1 MRILQKIRDEESIMK
16 KYVKLALCGM
26 AAAALVTG
34 CGKKNAEETTAAPTE
49 SSTPSDSTEA
59 AAAEKE
65 DPGKLT
71 KLGTYKGVEVK
82 KNSTEVTP
90 EELEKRIQGIL
101 DANPEYIEITDRPAQ
116 NGDIVNI
123 DFVGMKDGEAFDGG
137 TAEDF
142 PLELGSNSF
151 IDGFEEGLVGAE
163 AGSELSLNLT
173 FPEDYFNADLA
184 GQEVV
189 FDVTVNSIE
198 EKKEAVLDE
207 NFVQRMSDF
216 TTVDEFKADTL
227 ADMEQ
232 EKETMA
238 ENQLEY
244 DAFMAALDNSE
255 FELNEEAVEQ
265 QYEAQLN
272 YYTSMVQMYG
282 MTMDDYVAAFGMTMD
297 DFQKELRTA
306 AENALKQELLV
317 DAVAEEEK
325 LEVTDEDRQK
335 VADQYGTDIQNMK
348 DTYGEEALDRT
359 ALVYKVQAL
368 VKDNAVVK

>member
-1 MRILQKIRDEESIMK
+1 MK
-16 KYVKLALCGM
+16 RKAYL
-26 AAAALVTG
+26 AALVMCMALAVNG
-34 CGKKNAEETTAAPTE
+34 CGNNKSEADSSDAQATE
-49 SSTPSDSTEA
+49 QEADTLSSKTDSEGNTRLVSVDSV
-59 AAAEKE
+59 EKYVTIA
-65 DPGKLT
+65 D
-71 KLGTYKGVEVK
+71 YKGITLDNTVQ
-82 KNSTEVTP
+82 EVTDTDIDNRVA
-90 EELEKRIQGIL
+90 ENLQNKSETVN
-101 DANPEYIEITDRPAQ
+101 DADAVIQ
-116 NGDIVNI
+116 NGDTATIN
-123 DFVGMKDGEAFDGG
+123 FVGTKDGEAFEGG
-137 TAEDF
+137 TANNYD
-142 PLELGSNSF
+142 LVIGSGTM
-151 IDGFEEGLVGAE
+151 IPGFEEGIVGMKKGE
-163 AGSELSLNLT
+163 TKDVTVT
-173 FPEDYFNADLA
+173 FPESYRSSDLA

-265 QYEAQLN
+265 QYEAQMD

>member
-1 MRILQKIRDEESIMK
+1 
-16 KYVKLALCGM
+16 
-26 AAAALVTG
+26 
-34 CGKKNAEETTAAPTE
+34 
-49 SSTPSDSTEA
+49 
-59 AAAEKE
+59 
-65 DPGKLT
+65 
-71 KLGTYKGVEVK
+71 
-82 KNSTEVTP
+82 
-90 EELEKRIQGIL
+90 
-101 DANPEYIEITDRPAQ
+101 
-116 NGDIVNI
+116 
-123 DFVGMKDGEAFDGG
+123 MKDGEAFDGG

-244 DAFMAALDNSE
+244 DAFWAALDNSE

-265 QYEAQLN
+265 QYEAQMD

-306 AENALKQELLV
+306 AGK
-317 DAVAEEEK
+317 
-325 LEVTDEDRQK
+325 RF
-335 VADQYGTDIQNMK
+335 
-348 DTYGEEALDRT
+348 EAGASCRCSC
-359 ALVYKVQAL
+359 
-368 VKDNAVVK
+368 

>member
-1 MRILQKIRDEESIMK
+1 M
-16 KYVKLALCGM
+16 
-26 AAAALVTG
+26 
-34 CGKKNAEETTAAPTE
+34 
-49 SSTPSDSTEA
+49 
-59 AAAEKE
+59 
-65 DPGKLT
+65 
-71 KLGTYKGVEVK
+71 
-82 KNSTEVTP
+82 
-90 EELEKRIQGIL
+90 
-101 DANPEYIEITDRPAQ
+101 
-116 NGDIVNI
+116 
-123 DFVGMKDGEAFDGG
+123 
-137 TAEDF
+137 
-142 PLELGSNSF
+142 
-151 IDGFEEGLVGAE
+151 
-163 AGSELSLNLT
+163 T

-216 TTVDEFKADTL
+216 TTVDEFKADT
-227 ADMEQ
+227 
-232 EKETMA
+232 
-238 ENQLEY
+238 
-244 DAFMAALDNSE
+244 MAALDNSE

-282 MTMDDYVAAFGMTMD
+282 MTMDDYVAVFGMTMD

>member
-1 MRILQKIRDEESIMK
+1 MK
-16 KYVKLALCGM
+16 KKLIVA
-26 AAAALVTG
+26 VTG
-34 CGKKNAEETTAAPTE
+34 ICMIAGALSGCSSDTAENDYV
-49 SSTPSDSTEA
+49 SVS
-59 AAAEKE
+59 
-65 DPGKLT
+65 G
-71 KLGTYKGVEVK
+71 YKGIEIDKVDVDTDISDEDVENEI
-82 KNSTEVTP
+82 NSVLEENATDKEVTG
-90 EELEKRIQGIL
+90 R
-101 DANPEYIEITDRPAQ
+101 AAQ
-116 NGDIVNI
+116 LGDTADINY
-123 DFVGMKDGEAFDGG
+123 VGKVDGQEFDGG
-137 TAEDF
+137 SADNY
-142 PLELGSNSF
+142 PLELGSGSF

-198 EKKEAVLDE
+198 EKKEAVLDD

-282 MTMDDYVAAFGMTMD
+282 MTMDDYVAVFGMTMD

>member
-1 MRILQKIRDEESIMK
+1 MK

-34 CGKKNAEETTAAPTE
+34 CGKKDAEETTAAQTE
-49 SSTPSDSTEA
+49 SSTAADSTET
-59 AAAEKE
+59 AAEEKA

-90 EELEKRIQGIL
+90 EELEQRIQGIL

-142 PLELGSNSF
+142 PLELGSHSF
-151 IDGFEEGLVGAE
+151 IEGFEEGLVGAE

-198 EKKEAVLDE
+198 ERKEAVLDE

-244 DAFMAALDNSE
+244 DAFMAALANSE
-255 FELNEEAVEQ
+255 FEINEEAVEQ

-282 MTMDDYVAAFGMTMD
+282 MTMDDYVAVFGMTID

-325 LEVTDEDRQK
+325 LEVRQK

-368 VKDNAVVK
+368 IKDNAVVK

>member
-1 MRILQKIRDEESIMK
+1 MK

-59 AAAEKE
+59 AAAEKA

-90 EELEKRIQGIL
+90 EELEQRIQGIL
-101 DANPEYIEITDRPAQ
+101 DTNPEYIEITDRPAQ

>member
-1 MRILQKIRDEESIMK
+1 
-16 KYVKLALCGM
+16 
-26 AAAALVTG
+26 
-34 CGKKNAEETTAAPTE
+34 
-49 SSTPSDSTEA
+49 
-59 AAAEKE
+59 
-65 DPGKLT
+65 
-71 KLGTYKGVEVK
+71 
-82 KNSTEVTP
+82 
-90 EELEKRIQGIL
+90 
-101 DANPEYIEITDRPAQ
+101 
-116 NGDIVNI
+116 
-123 DFVGMKDGEAFDGG
+123 
-137 TAEDF
+137 
-142 PLELGSNSF
+142 
-151 IDGFEEGLVGAE
+151 
-163 AGSELSLNLT
+163 
-173 FPEDYFNADLA
+173 
-184 GQEVV
+184 
-189 FDVTVNSIE
+189 
-198 EKKEAVLDE
+198 
-207 NFVQRMSDF
+207 MSDF

-265 QYEAQLN
+265 QYEAQMD

>member
-1 MRILQKIRDEESIMK
+1 MRMLQKIRDEESIMK

-34 CGKKNAEETTAAPTE
+34 CREKECGRDNSRTDR

-59 AAAEKE
+59 AAEKA

-90 EELEKRIQGIL
+90 EELEQRIQGIL

-142 PLELGSNSF
+142 PLELGSHSF
-151 IDGFEEGLVGAE
+151 IEGFEEGLVGAE

-198 EKKEAVLDE
+198 ERKEAA
-207 NFVQRMSDF
+207 S
-216 TTVDEFKADTL
+216 
-227 ADMEQ
+227 
-232 EKETMA
+232 
-238 ENQLEY
+238 
-244 DAFMAALDNSE
+244 
-255 FELNEEAVEQ
+255 
-265 QYEAQLN
+265 
-272 YYTSMVQMYG
+272 G
-282 MTMDDYVAAFGMTMD
+282 
-297 DFQKELRTA
+297 
-306 AENALKQELLV
+306 
-317 DAVAEEEK
+317 
-325 LEVTDEDRQK
+325 
-335 VADQYGTDIQNMK
+335 
-348 DTYGEEALDRT
+348 
-359 ALVYKVQAL
+359 
-368 VKDNAVVK
+368 

>member
-1 MRILQKIRDEESIMK
+1 MPIRNTLRSQI
-16 KYVKLALCGM
+16 VRL
-26 AAAALVTG
+26 
-34 CGKKNAEETTAAPTE
+34 
-49 SSTPSDSTEA
+49 S
-59 AAAEKE
+59 
-65 DPGKLT
+65 
-71 KLGTYKGVEVK
+71 
-82 KNSTEVTP
+82 
-90 EELEKRIQGIL
+90 
-101 DANPEYIEITDRPAQ
+101 
-116 NGDIVNI
+116 DIVNI

-265 QYEAQLN
+265 QYEAQMD

>member
-1 MRILQKIRDEESIMK
+1 MK
-16 KYVKLALCGM
+16 KICKTGNFCGNGGGS
-26 AAAALVTG
+26 AWLQAG
-34 CGKKNAEETTAAPTE
+34 GKRMRKRTTAARQKA
-49 SSTPSDSTEA
+49 STPSDSTEA
-59 AAAEKE
+59 AAAEKA

-90 EELEKRIQGIL
+90 EELEQRIQGIL

-207 NFVQRMSDF
+207 NFVR
-216 TTVDEFKADTL
+216 ECL
-227 ADMEQ
+227 I
-232 EKETMA
+232 
-238 ENQLEY
+238 LP
-244 DAFMAALDNSE
+244 L
-255 FELNEEAVEQ
+255 
-265 QYEAQLN
+265 
-272 YYTSMVQMYG
+272 
-282 MTMDDYVAAFGMTMD
+282 
-297 DFQKELRTA
+297 
-306 AENALKQELLV
+306 
-317 DAVAEEEK
+317 
-325 LEVTDEDRQK
+325 
-335 VADQYGTDIQNMK
+335 
-348 DTYGEEALDRT
+348 
-359 ALVYKVQAL
+359 
-368 VKDNAVVK
+368 